1 MSKITLEQYEHELV
15 GIEDAVAHRK
25 PGWGS
30 RLLSRYWKRLL
41 FIGFLLFLPGGCII
55 LAVVGFFW
63 LRNWSREMNEMC
75 DKKFSAEWERCKRE
89 VGL

>member
-41 FIGFLLFLPGGCII
+41 FIGFLLILPGGCFV
-55 LAVVGFFW
+55 LAVIGLIW
-63 LRNWSREMNEMC
+63 LLNWGSEMNKMC
-75 DKKFSAEWERCKRE
+75 NKKFSAEWERCKKE
-89 VGL
+89 AGL